1 MGQVIVEERASGVQ
15 PPMFPAGLGE
25 LPAPDLAPKAG
36 EAEWMRNHL
45 GGDVKVRLLVTGD
58 MGPKQIG
65 KLIKLLKAQQAVLSD
80 DDEADGD

>member
-1 MGQVIVEERASGVQ
+1 
-15 PPMFPAGLGE
+15 
-25 LPAPDLAPKAG
+25 
-36 EAEWMRNHL
+36 MRNHL